1 MYFSVKE
8 IRLLT
13 IYNILTYFVGFIIKF
28 LAYINKKISKGV
40 DGRKK
45 TFTLLQSHI
54 KPEDKTIWFHC
65 ASLGEYE
72 QGLPVFEDIKKLY
85 PNHKIILTFF
95 SPSGYEIRKTSPIAD
110 VVTYLPLDT
119 KYNAKR
125 FLKIVKPEL
134 VIFVKYEIWPNYL
147 NTLKK
152 KGIRTLLISALFRS
166 NQVFFKSYGKWIQKT
181 MTAFEHIFV
190 QNENSKQLLN
200 RFGFNNVT
208 ISGDTRFDR
217 VSNQLN
223 IDNTLDFIED
233 FKGDNICIVAGS
245 TWPEGEKV
253 LSNYINSTT
262 YSTLKYIIAPHN
274 IKPKQIES
282 LKKTISKKV
291 VLFSEKDNNKLI
303 DFDVLIID
311 TIGLLSKI
319 YSYAEIAYVG
329 GAIGKTGLH
338 NTLEPAT
345 FGLPIIIGN
354 NFKKFPEAIEM
365 QKNGGL
371 FSINSDSDFNSI
383 LNKLV
388 ENKSFRD
395 KSGASNKNYINK
407 FFNSLVST
415 YHILTYLYHLQI
427 YYSAI

>member
-13 IYNILTYFVGFIIKF
+13 IYNILSYFVGFILKI
-28 LAYINKKISKGV
+28 LAYFNKKIRKGV
-40 DGRKK
+40 NGRKR
-45 TFTLLQSHI
+45 TFTFLQSHI

-95 SPSGYEIRKTSPIAD
+95 SPSGYEIRKSSPIAD

-125 FLKIVKPEL
+125 FLKIVKQDL

-147 NTLKK
+147 NIIKK
-152 KGIRTLLISALFRS
+152 QGIRTLLISALFRS

-200 RFGFNNVT
+200 SFGFNNVT
-208 ISGDTRFDR
+208 LSGDTRFDR

-345 FGLPIIIGN
+345 FGVPIIIGN

-388 ENKSFRD
+388 ENKSFRNE
-395 KSGASNKNYINK
+395 SGASNKNYINK
-407 FFNSLVST
+407 NQGAVVQITS
-415 YHILTYLYHLQI
+415 YLRK
-427 YYSAI
+427 

>member
-13 IYNILTYFVGFIIKF
+13 IYNILSYFVGFILKI
-28 LAYINKKISKGV
+28 LAYFNKKIRKGV
-40 DGRKK
+40 NGRKR
-45 TFTLLQSHI
+45 TFTFLQSHI

-95 SPSGYEIRKTSPIAD
+95 SPSGYEIRKSSPIAD

-147 NTLKK
+147 NIIKK
-152 KGIRTLLISALFRS
+152 QGIRTLLISALFRS

-200 RFGFNNVT
+200 SFGFNNVT
-208 ISGDTRFDR
+208 LSGDTRFDR

-345 FGLPIIIGN
+345 FGVPIIIGN

-407 FFNSLVST
+407 NQGAVVQITS
-415 YHILTYLYHLQI
+415 YLRK
-427 YYSAI
+427 